1 MNSST
6 TSSQASASPF
16 FSNYRS
22 DRPFRTLLNLYHKDR
37 AYIGLS
43 MVFYIIKH
51 SPEWIRPLIIA
62 NIIDIITYPNAHSLS
77 ELWFNGAIVAFSIFQ
92 NTPTHY
98 LHIRFLSTATHS
110 MEYNLRATITRQ
122 LQYLSISFHKQRN
135 SGAIQNKLL
144 RDVEAV
150 ALLTNQVFQF
160 LPSAIL
166 TILIA
171 IVVTA
176 FRAPRFLVFFL
187 GTIPVAVI
195 LVRKFRNPIR
205 SRNKVFRQQMENT
218 SAYLIE
224 MLKLIPITRAHG
236 VEEAEISRTEQ
247 RLKTLKQASIRLD
260 SINALANS
268 ASWVSFRSF
277 NLVCLLSSAWLAYTG
292 KWGISV
298 GDVVLLTGYFDAIT
312 SSVVQILGVLPQIG
326 KGFEALSS
334 IGEVLECP
342 DVEHNHG
349 KIPLKRVKGEFRFES
364 VCYVYPESTKQT
376 AISDFTLHV
385 KPGET
390 IAIVGPSGA
399 GKSTLLNLI
408 IGFLRPT
415 SGTMKLDGQDM
426 NELDL
431 RTYRQFLS
439 VVSQETILY
448 EGSVRENILYGK
460 DSVSEEKFTYVV
472 KQSNVD
478 EFIQN
483 LPQGLETQ
491 IGENGVKL
499 SGGQRQRIAIA
510 RALIRDPRVLILDEA
525 TSSLDTVS
533 ESLIQEALDR
543 LVQNRTTFVVAHRLS
558 TIRKADRIVVLE
570 NGKIIEVGSHKQ
582 LLESQGLFAMMHALQ
597 T

>member
-1 MNSST
+1 MLQDYLQSVP
-6 TSSQASASPF
+6 SPF
-16 FSNYRS
+16 FFNYRS
-22 DRPFRTLLNLYHKDR
+22 DRPFITLLNLYHKDR
-37 AYIGLS
+37 ANIGLS

-77 ELWFNGAIVAFSIFQ
+77 ELWFNGAFVAFSIFQ
-92 NTPTHY
+92 NIPTNY

-110 MEYNLRATITRQ
+110 MEYHLRAAITRQ

-150 ALLTNQVFQF
+150 SLLTNQVFQF

-176 FRAPRFLVFFL
+176 FRAPRFLFFFL
-187 GTIPVAVI
+187 GTIPVAII
-195 LVRKFRNPIR
+195 LVRKFRHPIS
-205 SRNKVFRQQMENT
+205 SRNKIFRKQMENT

-236 VEEAEISRTEQ
+236 VEEAEISRTEK
-247 RLKTLKQASIRLD
+247 RLETLKEASIRLD
-260 SINALANS
+260 LINALAGS
-268 ASWVSFRSF
+268 ASWVSLRSF
-277 NLVCLLSSAWLAYTG
+277 NLICLLTSAWLAYTG
-292 KWGISV
+292 RWGISI

-312 SSVVQILGVLPQIG
+312 NSVVQILGVLPQIG

-349 KIPLKRVKGEFRFES
+349 KIYLKGVKGEFKFES
-364 VCYVYPESTKQT
+364 VSYAYPESKEQT

-385 KPGET
+385 EPGET
-390 IAIVGPSGA
+390 IAILGPSGA

-415 SGTMKLDGQDM
+415 SGKIKLDGQDM

-460 DSVSEEKFTYVV
+460 DCVSEQELQYVLQ
-472 KQSNVD
+472 QSNVD

-483 LPQGLETQ
+483 LPQGIETT

-525 TSSLDTVS
+525 TSSLDTIS
-533 ESLIQEALDR
+533 ESLIQEALER

-558 TIRKADRIVVLE
+558 TIRKADRIVILE

-582 LLESQGLFAMMHALQ
+582 LLSNQGLFAMMHALQ
-597 T
+597 A

>member
-1 MNSST
+1 MNHST
-6 TSSQASASPF
+6 TSDQILPHQF
-16 FSNYRS
+16 FPDYRS
-22 DRPFRTLLNLYHKDR
+22 DRPFRTLLNLYRKDR
-37 AYIGLS
+37 VNIGLS
-43 MVFYIIKH
+43 MLLYLVKH
-51 SPEWIRPLIIA
+51 SPEWIRPLVIA
-62 NIIDIITYPNAHSLS
+62 NIIDIITTPTNHSVS
-77 ELWFNGAIVAFSIFQ
+77 ELWLNGVILAVSIVQ
-92 NTPTHY
+92 NIPTHY
-98 LHIRFLSTATHS
+98 LHIRLLSTATHT
-110 MEYNLRATITRQ
+110 MEYNLRSAITRQ
-122 LQYLSISFHKQRN
+122 LQYLSIGFHQQRN

-150 ALLTNQVFQF
+150 ALLTNHVFQF

-166 TILIA
+166 TIIIA
-171 IVVTA
+171 LTVTA
-176 FRAPRFLVFFL
+176 IRAPVFLIFFL
-187 GTIPVAVI
+187 GTIPVAATFI
-195 LVRKFRNPIR
+195 RYFRGPIR
-205 SRNKVFRQQMENT
+205 SRNSVFRQQMETT

-236 VEEAEISRTEQ
+236 VEEAEIYRTEQ
-247 RLKTLKQASIRLD
+247 RLKTLKNASIRLD
-260 SINALANS
+260 TINALANS
-268 ASWVSFRSF
+268 ASWVSLRSF
-277 NLVCLLSSAWLAYTG
+277 NLVCLLTSAWFAYRG
-292 KWGISV
+292 QWGITV

-312 SSVVQILGVLPQIG
+312 GSVVQILGVLPQIG

-349 KIPLKRVKGEFRFES
+349 KTPVKRLRGELSFES
-364 VCYVYPESTKQT
+364 VCYVYPESQNQT
-376 AISDFTLHV
+376 AIRDFSLQV

-415 SGTMKLDGQDM
+415 SGKIKLDEKDM
-426 NELDL
+426 NSLDL

-439 VVSQETILY
+439 VVSQETILF
-448 EGSVRENILYGK
+448 EGTVRENILYGTET
-460 DSVSEEKFTYVV
+460 VSERRL
-472 KQSNVD
+472 KQAVLESNAE
-478 EFIQN
+478 EFILN

-525 TSSLDTVS
+525 TSALDTVS

-543 LVQNRTTFVVAHRLS
+543 LVQNRTTFIVAHRLS
-558 TIRKADRIVVLE
+558 TVRKADRIVVLE
-570 NGKIIEVGSHKQ
+570 KGKIMEVGSHEQ
-582 LLESQGLFAMMHALQ
+582 LLKNQGLFAILHALQ

>member
-1 MNSST
+1 MSHST
-6 TSSQASASPF
+6 TSSHALPDQF

-22 DRPFRTLLNLYHKDR
+22 DRPFRTLLNLYQKDKK
-37 AYIGLS
+37 YIGLS
-43 MVFYIIKH
+43 MFFYIIKH

-62 NIIDIITYPNAHSLS
+62 NIIDIISSPNTHSLS
-77 ELWFNGAIVAFSIFQ
+77 ELWFNGAFLAFSIIQ

-110 MEYNLRATITRQ
+110 MEYNLRSAITRQ
-122 LQYLSISFHKQRN
+122 LQYLSIGFHQHRN

-150 ALLTNQVFQF
+150 ALLTNQLFQY
-160 LPSAIL
+160 LPSSIL
-166 TILIA
+166 TIIIA
-171 IVVTA
+171 IIITA
-176 FRAPRFLVFFL
+176 FRAPEFLIFFL
-187 GTIPVAVI
+187 GTIPVAVTLI
-195 LVRKFRNPIR
+195 RHFRTPIR
-205 SRNKVFRQQMENT
+205 SRNSVFRQQMEST

-236 VEEAEISRTEQ
+236 AEEAEIDRTEQ
-247 RLKTLKQASIRLD
+247 RLKSLKEASIKLD
-260 SINALANS
+260 LINALANA
-268 ASWVSFRSF
+268 ASWVSLRSF
-277 NLVCLLSSAWLAYTG
+277 NLICLLTSAWLAYTG
-292 KWGISV
+292 KWGITV
-298 GDVVLLTGYFDAIT
+298 GDVVLLTGYFDSIT
-312 SSVVQILGVLPQIG
+312 GSVVQILGVLPQIG

-349 KIPLKRVKGEFRFES
+349 KTPVQHLKGEFSFES
-364 VCYVYPESTKQT
+364 VCYVYPESKNQT
-376 AISDFTLHV
+376 AITDFSLQV

-415 SGTMKLDGQDM
+415 SGKIKLDKQDM

-439 VVSQETILY
+439 VVSQETILF
-448 EGSVRENILYGK
+448 EGTVRENILYGK
-460 DSVSEEKFTYVV
+460 DTVSEQRLKQVV
-472 KQSNVD
+472 QESNAD

-483 LPQGLETQ
+483 LPHGLQTQ

-543 LVQNRTTFVVAHRLS
+543 LVQNRTTFIVAHRLS
-558 TIRKADRIVVLE
+558 TVRKADRIVVLE
-570 NGKIIEVGSHKQ
+570 HGKIIEVGSHEQ
-582 LLESQGLFAMMHALQ
+582 LLKNQGLFSILHALQ

>member
-1 MNSST
+1 MNNS
-6 TSSQASASPF
+6 TSSSQPLPHQF

-22 DRPFRTLLNLYHKDR
+22 DRPFRTLLNLYQKDR
-37 AYIGLS
+37 GYIGLS
-43 MVFYIIKH
+43 MLFYIIKH

-62 NIIDIITYPNAHSLS
+62 NIIDMITNPNNHSLS
-77 ELWFNGAIVAFSIFQ
+77 ELWFNGAFLAFSILQ

-98 LHIRFLSTATHS
+98 LHIRFLSTATHT
-110 MEYNLRATITRQ
+110 MEYNLRSAITRQ
-122 LQYLSISFHKQRN
+122 LQYLSIGFHQQRN

-150 ALLTNQVFQF
+150 SMLTNYVFQF

-176 FRAPRFLVFFL
+176 IRAPAFLIFFL

-195 LVRKFRNPIR
+195 LVRKFRGPIR
-205 SRNKVFRQQMENT
+205 SRNSVFRQQMETT

-236 VEEAEISRTEQ
+236 VEEAEIYRTEQ

-268 ASWVSFRSF
+268 ASWVSLRSF
-277 NLVCLLSSAWLAYTG
+277 NLICLLISAWLAYTG

-298 GDVVLLTGYFDAIT
+298 GDVVLLTGYFDSIT
-312 SSVVQILGVLPQIG
+312 GSVTQILGMLPQIG

-349 KIPLKRVKGEFRFES
+349 KIPVKHLKGEFSFES
-364 VCYVYPESTKQT
+364 VSYVYPESKQQT
-376 AISDFTLHV
+376 AITDFSLQV

-415 SGTMKLDGQDM
+415 SGKIKLDGQDM
-426 NELDL
+426 NSLDL

-439 VVSQETILY
+439 VVSQETILF
-448 EGSVRENILYGK
+448 EGTVRENILYGK
-460 DSVSEEKFTYVV
+460 DSVGERRL
-472 KQSNVD
+472 KQAIRESNAD

-483 LPQGLETQ
+483 LPLGLETQ

-543 LVQNRTTFVVAHRLS
+543 LMENRTTFIVAHRLS

-570 NGKIIEVGSHKQ
+570 QGKIVEVGNHEQ
-582 LLESQGLFAMMHALQ
+582 LLENQGLFAILHALQ
-597 T
+597 S

>member
-1 MNSST
+1 MNDFT
-6 TSSQASASPF
+6 ASSQPLPNKF
-16 FSNYRS
+16 FSDYRS
-22 DRPFRTLLNLYHKDR
+22 DRPFKTLLYLYQNDLR
-37 AYIGLS
+37 YIGLS
-43 MVFYIIKH
+43 MLFYLIKH

-62 NIIDIITYPNAHSLS
+62 NIIDIISSPSTHSLS
-77 ELWFNGAIVAFSIFQ
+77 QLWFNGAFLAFSILQ

-98 LHIRFLSTATHS
+98 LHIRFLSIATHS
-110 MEYNLRATITRQ
+110 MEYNLRSAITRQ
-122 LQYLSISFHKQRN
+122 LQYLSIGFHQQRN

-150 ALLTNQVFQF
+150 SLLTTQIFQY
-160 LPSAIL
+160 LPSSIL
-166 TILIA
+166 TIVIA
-171 IVVTA
+171 IIITA
-176 FRAPRFLVFFL
+176 IRAPGFLIFFV
-187 GTIPVAVI
+187 GTIPVAVTLI
-195 LVRKFRNPIR
+195 RYFRTPIR
-205 SRNKVFRQQMENT
+205 SRNSVFRQQMETT

-236 VEEAEISRTEQ
+236 AEEAEIYRTEQ
-247 RLKTLKQASIRLD
+247 RLKTLKQASIKLD
-260 SINALANS
+260 LINALANAS
-268 ASWVSFRSF
+268 SWVSLRSF
-277 NLVCLLSSAWLAYTG
+277 NLVCLLASAWLAYSG
-292 KWGISV
+292 KWGITV
-298 GDVVLLTGYFDAIT
+298 GDVVLLTGYFDSIT
-312 SSVVQILGVLPQIG
+312 GSVVQILGVLPQIG

-342 DVEHNHG
+342 DVEQNQG
-349 KIPLKRVKGEFRFES
+349 KTPVKRLKGEFCFES
-364 VCYVYPESTKQT
+364 VCYVYPESRNQT
-376 AISDFTLHV
+376 AIVDFSLQV

-415 SGTMKLDGQDM
+415 SGQIKLDGKEM
-426 NELDL
+426 NSLDL

-439 VVSQETILY
+439 VVSQETILF
-448 EGSVRENILYGK
+448 EGTVRENILYGK
-460 DSVSEEKFTYVV
+460 DSVSEQRLKQVV
-472 KQSNVD
+472 IESNAD

-483 LPQGLETQ
+483 LPHGLETQ

-543 LVQNRTTFVVAHRLS
+543 LVQNRTTFIVAHRLS

-570 NGKIIEVGSHKQ
+570 KGKIIEVGNHEQ
-582 LLESQGLFAMMHALQ
+582 LLEHQGLFAIMHALQ
-597 T
+597 S